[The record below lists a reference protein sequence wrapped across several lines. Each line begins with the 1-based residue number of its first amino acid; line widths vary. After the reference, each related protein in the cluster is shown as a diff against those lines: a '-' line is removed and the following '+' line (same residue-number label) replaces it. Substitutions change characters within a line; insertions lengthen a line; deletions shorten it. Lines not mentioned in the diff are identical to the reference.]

1 MDMRR
6 NRGAEVHN
14 RLRILDEHRTH
25 MESQNQSISMSPEEL
40 AEARRIVREFRRQME
55 SQNQS
60 ISMSPEELAEARR
73 IVQEFRRQNNMP
85 ELSSTQYQSN
95 TLPNG

>member
-1 MDMRR
+1 
-6 NRGAEVHN
+6 
-14 RLRILDEHRTH
+14 

-40 AEARRIVREFRRQME
+40 AEAGRIVQEYRRQME

-85 ELSSTQYQSN
+85 ELSSTQDQSN

>member
-14 RLRILDEHRTH
+14 RLRILDEHRRH
-25 MESQNQSISMSPEEL
+25 
-40 AEARRIVREFRRQME
+40 ME